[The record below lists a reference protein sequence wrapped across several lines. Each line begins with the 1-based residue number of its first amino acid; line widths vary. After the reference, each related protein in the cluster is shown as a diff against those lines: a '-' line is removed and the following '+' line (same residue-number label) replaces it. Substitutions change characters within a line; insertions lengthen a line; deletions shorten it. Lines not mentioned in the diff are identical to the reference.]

1 MAITLDQAANDPSTP
16 ATQGIIRRI
25 SRPNGINTEVV
36 ILPATWAG
44 KFVRFCND
52 SPAATGPILY
62 VRFARDA
69 ADAAIV
75 PANNSTISAGPNPP
89 AGTIAEGTGLPDL
102 VIPPGSFQDERIDEN
117 WTVFGHIATAATG
130 QMRALLKQG
139 DDVEDGVL

>member
-1 MAITLDQAANDPSTP
+1 MTLTLDQAANDPSTP
-16 ATQGIIRRI
+16 ATVGIIRRV

-36 ILPATWAG
+36 ILPASWAG

-52 SPAATGPILY
+52 APAATGPTLY
-62 VRFARDA
+62 IRFARTA

-75 PANNSTISAGPNPP
+75 PLNNSVISVGPNPP
-89 AGTIAEGTGLPDL
+89 AGTVSEGVGLPDL
-102 VIPPGSFQDERIDEN
+102 VIAPGSFQDERIDEN

-139 DDVEDGVL
+139 DDVEDGTL